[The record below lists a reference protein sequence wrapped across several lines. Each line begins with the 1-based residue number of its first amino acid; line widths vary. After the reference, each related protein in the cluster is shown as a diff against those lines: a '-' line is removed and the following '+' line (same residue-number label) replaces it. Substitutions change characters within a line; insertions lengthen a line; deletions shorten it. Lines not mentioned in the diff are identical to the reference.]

1 MPVPARL
8 SCVVRTTAS
17 APEPFPFSTHWE
29 DGAHIR
35 VLTVRGRVDA
45 VSAPHL
51 SAGVCTCG
59 RDVAVIDLSGVSGI
73 DTGALRDVLLA
84 ARVVG
89 ITLHLVCLE
98 ASLMRPLFELA
109 LIGPV
114 SLHESR
120 AEAVVAARG

>member
-1 MPVPARL
+1 MPVSARL

-17 APEPFPFSTHWE
+17 ASEPYPFSTRWE

-35 VLTVRGRVDA
+35 VLAVRGRVDA

-51 SAGVCTCG
+51 SAGICTCG
-59 RDVAVIDLSGVSGI
+59 RDVAVIDLSGVSAI

-89 ITLHLVCLE
+89 IALHLVCLE
-98 ASLMRPLFELA
+98 AALMRPLFELA
-109 LIGPV
+109 LVGPV

-120 AEAVVAARG
+120 AEAVFAARG